1 MKKANPEKIG
11 AACVGKSEQSEF
23 AVWNIM
29 ELRLLREQFLPV
41 ILIQFLPVA
50 IAGKLRVIA

>member
-1 MKKANPEKIG
+1 MKKAAPEKSG
-11 AACVGKSEQSEF
+11 TADVGKSEQSEF